1 MPILG
6 IMASAISG
14 NLWAPGKDY
23 DSIATTTV
31 GGGGSSSITF
41 SSIPSTYRHLQVRYI
56 AQTNRGTY
64 GISEYSLTFNGDTGS
79 NYSYHELL
87 GDGASA
93 SGLAY
98 STQTA
103 IRGDGTIGTTTG
115 GTFGVGVLDILDYA
129 NTNKYKTTK
138 MLEGV
143 DFNGTMAGYGGRI
156 GLISGNW
163 RNTAAITSITFVPNT
178 GTLFSQYSQFALY
191 GIK

>member
-6 IMASAISG
+6 IWASSFRSAAGPVGAYDALATVTVPSG
-14 NLWAPGKDY
+14 GVA
-23 DSIATTTV
+23 SVSFV
-31 GGGGSSSITF
+31 G
-41 SSIPSTYRHLQVRYI
+41 IPTGYKHLQVRYL

-64 GISEYSLTFNGDTGS
+64 GIAEYALTFNGDTGS

-87 GDGASA
+87 GDGSGA

-115 GTFGVGVLDILDYA
+115 GSFGAGVLDVLDYS
-129 NTNKYKTTK
+129 NLSKYKTTR

-143 DFNGTMAGYGGRI
+143 DINGTIAGYGGRI

-163 RNTAAITSITFVPNT
+163 RNTAAITSMTFVPYT

-191 GIK
+191 GVK